1 MTLMTVNSG
10 TTAQTGK
17 RLATVAGGCFWC
29 MEHPFEKLDGVY
41 QVVSGYTGGEL
52 EDPDY
57 GDVSSGQSGHLE
69 AVQIT
74 YDPSRVS
81 YEQILDIFWRQID
94 PTDASGQFVD
104 RGSQYE
110 TAIYFHDEDQK
121 QAAETS
127 RNMLNE
133 SGRYSKPVI
142 TPILPVEKFYPAET
156 YHQDYHK
163 KNPLRYKH
171 YRNHSGRD
179 LFLEQIWKN
188 DPPTDNLYKNFRKP
202 SADELLTK
210 LTPQQFTI
218 TQENGT
224 ERPFANE
231 HWDNKQEGIYVDVLS
246 GEPLF
251 SSTDKFKSGTGW
263 PSFTKPLMPDHIV
276 EKKDNSL
283 FMTRVEVRSR
293 FADSHLGHLF
303 DDGPAPTGLRYC
315 LNSAALRFIPRGK
328 MASEGYGAYLTLF
341 E

>member
-1 MTLMTVNSG
+1 MALTTVNSD
-10 TTAQTGK
+10 TMAQTDK
-17 RLATVAGGCFWC
+17 RLVTVAGGCFWC
-29 MEHPFEKLDGVY
+29 MEHPFDQLEGVY

-94 PTDASGQFVD
+94 PTDGGGQFVD

-110 TAIYFHDEDQK
+110 TAIYFHDEEQK
-121 QAAETS
+121 QAAEAS
-127 RNMLNE
+127 RKKLNE
-133 SGRYSKPVI
+133 SGRYTKPVI
-142 TPILPVEKFYPAET
+142 TPILPAEKFYPAET

-163 KNPLRYKH
+163 KNPLRYKN
-171 YRNHSGRD
+171 YRSHSGRD

-188 DPPTDNLYKNFRKP
+188 DPPTDSLYKEFTKP

-210 LTPQQFTI
+210 LTPQQFTV

-231 HWDNKQEGIYVDVLS
+231 YWDNKQEGIYVDVVS

-263 PSFTKPLMPDHIV
+263 PSFTKPLVPDHIV
-276 EKKDNSL
+276 EKKDSSAS
-283 FMTRVEVRSR
+283 MTRVEVRSR

-315 LNSAALRFIPRGK
+315 LNSGALRFIPREK
-328 MASEGYGAYLTLF
+328 MASEGYGVYLTLF

>member
-1 MTLMTVNSG
+1 MTLTTVNSG
-10 TTAQTGK
+10 TTTQTDK
-17 RLATVAGGCFWC
+17 FMATVAGGCFWC

-69 AVQIT
+69 VVQIT
-74 YDPSRVS
+74 YDPSKVS
-81 YEQILDIFWRQID
+81 YEQILEIFWRQVD
-94 PTDASGQFVD
+94 PTDAGGQFVD

-110 TAIYFHDEDQK
+110 TAIYYHTEEQK
-121 QAAETS
+121 QAAEAS
-127 RNMLNE
+127 RKALNE

-142 TPILPVEKFYPAET
+142 TPILPAKKFYPAET

-163 KNPLRYKH
+163 KNPLRYKY
-171 YRNHSGRD
+171 YRSHSGRD
-179 LFLEQIWKN
+179 QYLEDIWKY
-188 DPPTDNLYKNFRKP
+188 DPPTDSLYKEFRKP

-231 HWDNKQEGIYVDVLS
+231 YWDNKQEGIYVDVVS

-263 PSFTKPLMPDHIV
+263 PSFTKPLVPGHIV
-276 EKKDNSL
+276 EKKDSSL

-303 DDGPAPTGLRYC
+303 DDGPTPTGLRYC
-315 LNSAALRFIPRGK
+315 LNSGALRFIPREN
-328 MASEGYGAYLTLF
+328 MASEGYGAYLNLF